1 VAALLVLASLYWQQQ
16 VIFTGNS
23 PYCCSTGRIFRH
35 PRSTSKG
42 PRMSRKKSLV
52 SPLASRKQVLIAE
65 GELNRVQLS
74 EEWQTITHG
83 IVDLAHRAKTT

>member
-1 VAALLVLASLYWQQQ
+1 
-16 VIFTGNS
+16 
-23 PYCCSTGRIFRH
+23 
-35 PRSTSKG
+35 
-42 PRMSRKKSLV
+42 MSRKKSLV